1 MQNLSFLSFV
11 LISFPEQVIAFFL
24 GILTI
29 GKYSFLKVRSNYL
42 RILIASSIMTVATY
56 LMRRHLGIQ
65 IETTFLSA
73 FLCIIIFIYIIRFKF
88 YESITA
94 SIFAFLILALTE
106 LPMSILMSS
115 VLDVKDEKDLYQ
127 NITKLFI
134 SVFSI
139 RSIQILIVLLL
150 YISKVKIIDMER
162 TDIRRREYYIQLVVY
177 LISICTLVF
186 LAIIMANTLIFN
198 NEINISSSNAYLLRI
213 NIYISLFVTVILTL
227 AIRGTHEF
235 YKNKSVLNNNE
246 VVQSIE
252 YINSLIDEQNYK
264 DAKDALNTLK
274 THIVNN

>member
-1 MQNLSFLSFV
+1 
-11 LISFPEQVIAFFL
+11 
-24 GILTI
+24 
-29 GKYSFLKVRSNYL
+29 
-42 RILIASSIMTVATY
+42 
-56 LMRRHLGIQ
+56 
-65 IETTFLSA
+65 
-73 FLCIIIFIYIIRFKF
+73 
-88 YESITA
+88 
-94 SIFAFLILALTE
+94 
-106 LPMSILMSS
+106 MSILMSS